1 MENIIELKNLLDKV
15 SEISK
20 RFEEVAKVTGNNF
33 NVFNVINVTTDEV
46 RLHSKFLAELLN
58 PNGSHGQEDVF
69 LKLFVDQ
76 FKIDID
82 TATTKVKIEKYIGTK
97 TETTGGYL
105 DIYAEDVKGKSFI
118 IENKI
123 YAKDQEN
130 QLLRYYSCK
139 PNNLLYLTLLGNKP
153 HKNSYGTL
161 KVNQDFMLLSYK
173 EDIIS
178 WLTACRKEA
187 VELPLLREGITHYIN
202 LIKNLTGQST
212 NSKMNKEISNYI
224 ASSVDNLKQATLIEQ
239 NLVKAKILIQ
249 WNFWNSL
256 EAKLVHKN
264 LILLEKKKPTKEN
277 VIGYYTKTRNK
288 DYYYGFWIKIYEKD
302 TISIHFGIEIGEEIY
317 YGFTIENNGLGCI
330 SSLNEYEK
338 YRKIVLDLDPKYKN
352 TEWFLGSKFPE
363 KKLNFSSFNSDAI
376 FNLADSIKLDETTT
390 NIANDIH
397 KDITAFKQK
406 LENI

>member
-1 MENIIELKNLLDKV
+1 MKDLNKLIDKV

-20 RFEEVAKVTGNNF
+20 RFEEVAKVSGNNF

-69 LKLFVDQ
+69 LRLFVDQ

-82 TATTKVKIEKYIGTK
+82 TATTKVEIENYIGTK

-105 DIYAEDVKGKSFI
+105 DIYAEDAKGKSFI

-130 QLLRYYSCK
+130 QLLRYYNYM
-139 PNNLLYLTLLGNKP
+139 PNNLLYLTLLGNEP

-212 NSKMNKEISNYI
+212 NSKMNKEITKYI
-224 ASSVDNLKQATLIEQ
+224 ASSADNLKQATLIEQ
-239 NLVKAKILIQ
+239 NLVEAKILIQ

-264 LILLEKKKPTKEN
+264 LILLEKKKPTKDN
-277 VIGYYTKTRNK
+277 IIGYYTKTRNR
-288 DYYYGFWIKIYEKD
+288 DYYYGFWIKIYEKENI
-302 TISIHFGIEIGEEIY
+302 TIYFGIEIAEEIY
-317 YGFTIENNGLGCI
+317 YGFTIENNGKGGI
-330 SSLNEYEK
+330 SSLNEYGK
-338 YRKIVLDLDPKYKN
+338 YRNIVLDLDPKYKN
-352 TEWFLGSKFPE
+352 TEWFLGSKSPE
-363 KKLNFSSFNSDAI
+363 EKLNFSSFNSDAI

-397 KDITAFKQK
+397 KDIIAFKLK
-406 LENI
+406 LKDI